1 MQVKLFFVTFNLN
14 YRLHIISVGKPSD
27 RMSGGSTLQDGM
39 QQGFICLAT
48 VGQLYFRYAQKY
60 IPVQALTSELDA
72 ALTISYIVK
81 D

>member
-1 MQVKLFFVTFNLN
+1 
-14 YRLHIISVGKPSD
+14 
-27 RMSGGSTLQDGM
+27 MSGGSTLQDGM